1 MGVDEFLGQASIP
14 LKVRFD
20 CVAGE
25 KDKYEYDLHFDIST
39 RLLKIN
45 YLQDQ
50 DIYASPR
57 TQWLPLMCKPGQQKN
72 GYRFDAILILSFI
85 VIILNQLIQRRIG
98 AHPRQSSRPF
108 LCNLFVHLHNF
119 FIHQEKNGSQSHQ
132 HSHPFTHPN
141 QASSFQRVFP
151 FHSLHPSP
159 KLFLK
164 RHHRGE
170 LEVKLGFTVRAQPRD
185 QEGSLTSLSRL
196 DLFTI

>member
-1 MGVDEFLGQASIP
+1 MDEFLGQASIP

-72 GYRFDAILILSFI
+72 GYRFDAILILSCI

-98 AHPRQSSRPF
+98 AHPRQSSFP
-108 LCNLFVHLHNF
+108 L
-119 FIHQEKNGSQSHQ
+119 QSICPPSSSTKRKMALGPNNTLIL
-132 HSHPFTHPN
+132 SHI
-141 QASSFQRVFP
+141 
-151 FHSLHPSP
+151 LI
-159 KLFLK
+159 K
-164 RHHRGE
+164 RHHFKE
-170 LEVKLGFTVRAQPRD
+170 FFLSTPSIPHQSYSSNVII
-185 QEGSLTSLSRL
+185 EGSLK
-196 DLFTI
+196 

>member
-1 MGVDEFLGQASIP
+1 MDEFLGQASIP

-72 GYRFDAILILSFI
+72 GYRFDAILILSCI
-85 VIILNQLIQRRIG
+85 VIILNQLIQRRIS
-98 AHPRQSSRPF
+98 AHPCQSSRPF
-108 LCNLFVHLHNF
+108 LCNLFVYLHNF

-141 QASSFQRVFP
+141 QASSFRRVFL
-151 FHSLHPSP
+151 STPSIP
-159 KLFLK
+159 
-164 RHHRGE
+164 HQSYSSN
-170 LEVKLGFTVRAQPRD
+170 VII
-185 QEGSLTSLSRL
+185 EGSLK
-196 DLFTI
+196 